1 MNIKAT
7 FTAALLIAATSNA
20 QTTFTGTLKLTPD
33 WMHIKTEGASTVIE
47 TFASIVDA
55 AHMTGTNANQMTS
68 FVRIVGTLT
77 NGASVVHNLS
87 GGVTNSF
94 GDAITFRRVNFLTA
108 TAESGNTSAVL
119 IGGAA
124 TDTFSAWTAATN
136 DTISLRPGGA
146 VMLRAPDATGY
157 AVDTNACNL
166 KLANT
171 GTNSVG
177 YALYIGG
184 VQ

>member
-1 MNIKAT
+1 MRT
-7 FTAALLIAATSNA
+7 LLIAGLIIASASAHA

-47 TFASIVDA
+47 TFASIIDA
-55 AHMTGTNANQMTS
+55 AHTTGTNANQMTS

-94 GDAITFRRVNFLTA
+94 GDAVTFRRVNFLTA
-108 TAESGNTSAVL
+108 TAPTSNVSKVMM
-119 IGGAA
+119 GGAA

-136 DTISLRPGGA
+136 DTAALMPGGA

-157 AVDTNACNL
+157 AVATNACNL
-166 KLANT
+166 KLVNT